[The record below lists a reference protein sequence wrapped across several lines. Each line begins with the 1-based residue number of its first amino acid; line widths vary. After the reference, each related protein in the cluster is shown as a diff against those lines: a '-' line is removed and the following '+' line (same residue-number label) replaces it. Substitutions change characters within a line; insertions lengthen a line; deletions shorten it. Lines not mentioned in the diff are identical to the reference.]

1 MERVHIDYL
10 GPLPK
15 TNKDNEHLLM
25 MVYQFTKWVKVIP
38 VASQTTELTA
48 QTLVL
53 FGVYFKVW
61 ISVSDILRPG
71 AELCEQVDCHIMCAT
86 TNKTSSPMD
95 NDRSPWSQHNVWRHH
110 NLRCPKADNSEHETV
125 TRS

>member
-1 MERVHIDYL
+1 MWYLIVTVPDLYILIYFYTGYQAGVPMERVHIDYL

-25 MVYQFTKWVKVIP
+25 MVDQFTKWVKVIP

-48 QTLVL
+48 QTLVS
-53 FGVYFKVW
+53 FGVHFKVW

-71 AELCEQVDCHIMCAT
+71 AELRKQVVCRIM
-86 TNKTSSPMD
+86 
-95 NDRSPWSQHNVWRHH
+95 
-110 NLRCPKADNSEHETV
+110 
-125 TRS
+125 